1 MVGMLS
7 LPVHSVPYL
16 LRVVSDVLE
25 KHLDD
30 NVLKEIFTS
39 MLKEKPQ
46 LTTALYASSKVGTRL
61 FNFVSQI
68 K

>member
-1 MVGMLS
+1 MLS

-30 NVLKEIFTS
+30 DVLKEIFTS
-39 MLKEKPQ
+39 MLKQKPQ
-46 LTTALYASSKVGTRL
+46 LTSTLYASSKVERL
-61 FNFVSQI
+61 TAVS
-68 K
+68 